1 MKQSRTDAPSA
12 WKTPWRAIERS
23 WRIVTSSFRLV
34 QNLSAKR
41 CSHGP
46 GFKHAEVSGKVA
58 SGSAFYP
65 ESMARR
71 IAQSLYGH
79 KLDAHVPCM
88 PTVPAVD
95 AQHIPNELSPEQQK
109 ILAGVHM
116 LIDRKDWQPGIR
128 HKRPGA
134 QEAIDKEASGLLSN
148 DTWSY
153 DDVVPREEL
162 MKSKTPL
169 NIGRVMTILSIK
181 HWETP
186 ELRKLKARIVFR
198 GDDIR
203 DENNILAVLQE
214 LKVNPSGLTGINFNL
229 AYGAITGHK
238 TTQSDVVRAYAQS
251 YLQIKVPTW
260 VELPP
265 ELTPPEFKGVKRPC
279 VRLQKALYGH
289 PESGYHW
296 DYRFKQIMKLLGG
309 RHVDNQQSTYW
320 FEDQRLLL
328 SLYVDDVLLSGP
340 SDKHAQFWDL
350 LQKHL
355 EIEEPSPADRVLGRK
370 HLLSHDADSTTLQH
384 DMSDFC
390 QNCCELCEQLSGRKL
405 KEASTPFDLNI
416 QASDFEEKGCLAE
429 SASRILMKVLLCALL
444 SRPDL
449 MKPISDLT
457 RKVTCWSLADDK
469 RLFKLMSYLSTT
481 PKLSL
486 TCKIGDRMDDLKLGL
501 YTDADHSSE
510 MEHAKSTSGS
520 LLVLEGRNSWWP
532 LSWASKKQT
541 ATSRSATEAEIISLL
556 LLVSLATRYRCKNSQ
571 SLFLDARLNFTV
583 TRTIAPSFKL
593 CRAAIV
599 PS

>member
-1 MKQSRTDAPSA
+1 
-12 WKTPWRAIERS
+12 
-23 WRIVTSSFRLV
+23 
-34 QNLSAKR
+34 
-41 CSHGP
+41 
-46 GFKHAEVSGKVA
+46 
-58 SGSAFYP
+58 
-65 ESMARR
+65 
-71 IAQSLYGH
+71 
-79 KLDAHVPCM
+79 
-88 PTVPAVD
+88 
-95 AQHIPNELSPEQQK
+95 
-109 ILAGVHM
+109 
-116 LIDRKDWQPGIR
+116 
-128 HKRPGA
+128 
-134 QEAIDKEASGLLSN
+134 
-148 DTWSY
+148 
-153 DDVVPREEL
+153 

-203 DENNILAVLQE
+203 DENNNLAVLQE

-229 AYGAITGHK
+229 AYGAIKGHK
-238 TTQSDVVRAYAQS
+238 TTQSDVVRAYVQS
-251 YLQIKVPTW
+251 YLQTKVPTW

-279 VRLQKALYGH
+279 VRLQKALCGH

-328 SLYVDDVLLSGP
+328 SLYVDDIVLSGP

-355 EIEEPSPADRVLGRK
+355 EIEEPSPVDRVLGRK

-390 QNCCELCEQLSGRKL
+390 QNCCELYEQLSGRKL

-429 SASRILMKVLLCALL
+429 SASRILMKVLWCARL

-520 LLVLEGRNSWWP
+520 LLVLEGPNSWWP

-541 ATSRSATEAEIISLL
+541 ATSRSTTEAEIISLATGVFSDALPMQELAELVFGREVENHCYQDNSAVIQIVQSGYSAKLRHVSKTHRINLSSLYEAFEDPRTHLGYIATDKQCADIFTKALQPVKFPAALEL
-556 LLVSLATRYRCKNSQ
+556 LKMQ
-571 SLFLDARLNFTV
+571 SF
-583 TRTIAPSFKL
+583 
-593 CRAAIV
+593 
-599 PS
+599 